1 MTCFCASKP
10 LECAHGA
17 RRRSRRPGDACSH
30 EHVGDETIGQTIS
43 VAGEHLTGAQMAEK
57 LTKALGEPV
66 RYNEVDPDT
75 FRSFGKGFDA
85 WLAEKAKLIPLG

>member
-1 MTCFCASKP
+1 
-10 LECAHGA
+10 
-17 RRRSRRPGDACSH
+17 
-30 EHVGDETIGQTIS
+30 
-43 VAGEHLTGAQMAEK
+43 
-57 LTKALGEPV
+57 V